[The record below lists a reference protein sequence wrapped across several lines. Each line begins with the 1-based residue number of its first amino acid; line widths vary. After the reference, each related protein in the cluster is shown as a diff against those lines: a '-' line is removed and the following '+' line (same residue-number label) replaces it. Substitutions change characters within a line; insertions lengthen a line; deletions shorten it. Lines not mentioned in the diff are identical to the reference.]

1 MKVLFLYNPFEK
13 SNKGREGKL
22 KERKG
27 KERKGKER
35 KGREMRGSVQNLQ
48 LFVESFQ
55 KKRTDSLL
63 FPPFPPFFPQKNFET
78 FKISSLS
85 L

>member
-27 KERKGKER
+27 KERKGKE
-35 KGREMRGSVQNLQ
+35 SANI
-48 LFVESFQ
+48 F
-55 KKRTDSLL
+55 LL
-63 FPPFPPFFPQKNFET
+63 
-78 FKISSLS
+78 
-85 L
+85 